1 MKKKTHYTIYNPRT
15 IVNTA
20 KRSDDGW
27 FWTKYSVYP
36 YIGCE
41 WGCEYCYWRDQKYNP
56 HKPERDP
63 EVAQYEDPF
72 SQYIKVKQDA
82 PEKLLKAL
90 KNKPRDLIC
99 IYGYQPVN
107 DEFHYARKMLEVC
120 LMLKF
125 PVFII
130 EKSPMLLKD
139 LDLFRQISKETYMN
153 VGWSIITGF
162 EDETFRMFEPYS
174 PGVNSRFTAMKILS
188 ENGIFTGT
196 ILMPILPFIYDDERN
211 IREVIKRTKE
221 SGGRYILDGGLTLWG
236 ECGTR
241 FYKALEKH
249 KPELI
254 APYKK
259 LYDDSSGY
267 SSYYA
272 GIHDIVV
279 KYCREYNIP
288 YYIPRPVNH
297 YPKEIRLNK
306 HISGRLHTRAR
317 ELQISCGDKNIEW
330 AYRKAGRALN
340 DLEKNIGDIY
350 REQGVDG
357 IAGIEGINKD
367 TARRIAAYLGKTI

>member
-1 MKKKTHYTIYNPRT
+1 MKKKDYIIYNPRT
-15 IVNTA
+15 ILNTA

-56 HKPERDP
+56 HKPGRDP
-63 EVAQYEDPF
+63 AVSLYEDPF
-72 SQYIKVKQDA
+72 SQYIKVKRDA
-82 PEKLLKAL
+82 HEKLLKAL
-90 KNKPRDLIC
+90 KNKPRDLIH

-120 LMLKF
+120 LLLKF

-139 LDLFRQISKETYMN
+139 LDLFKQISQETYMN

-162 EDETFRMFEPYS
+162 EDETFRMFEPGS
-174 PGVNSRFTAMKILS
+174 PGVNSRFSAMKILS

-196 ILMPILPFIYDDERN
+196 ILMPILPFIFDDEKN
-211 IREVIKRTKE
+211 IREVIRRTKE

-241 FYKALEKH
+241 FYKTLEKH
-249 KPELI
+249 KPELV
-254 APYKK
+254 PRYKK
-259 LYDDSSGY
+259 LYDNSSGY
-267 SSYYA
+267 SAYYA
-272 GIHDIVV
+272 DIHRLVV
-279 KYCREYNIP
+279 QYCREYNIP

-297 YPKEIRLNK
+297 YPEKLRLNK
-306 HISGRLHTRAR
+306 HISGRLHIRAR
-317 ELQISCGDKNIEW
+317 EISLANGDKTAEW
-330 AYRKAGRALN
+330 AFRKAGKAIN
-340 DLEKNIGDIY
+340 DLEKNIGDLY
-350 REQGVDG
+350 REMGTDG
-357 IAGIEGINKD
+357 ISVIDGVNKE
-367 TARRIAAYLGKTI
+367 TALAISAYLNKLI